1 MAFVAVDIGATNV
14 RVASGNEK
22 GLDKRITNRTDREN
36 GPQGISQQIVEMV
49 NELNLAEIEAIG
61 VGTIGPVDIAT
72 GRIVNTPNLPFKEI
86 PVILPLSEV
95 YQVPVRILND
105 CAAAVLG
112 ERRFGAGIGLDNLVY
127 VTFSTGLGGGAM
139 VDGHLLIGKDGNAVE
154 IGHLTIDPDSP
165 LKCGCGC
172 AGHWEAYSSGS
183 GIPNFVRQDLVSSR
197 SDSLILE
204 LADYDRE
211 SITAEILFEA
221 AERGDAVAL
230 MLVRRLGEINAIGL
244 ADLINVFDPE
254 LVTIGGSI
262 AINNSRMILEPILE
276 NINKH
281 TINRIPEIMITPLG
295 GEAVLYGAL
304 ALALSLDTE
313 Y

>member
-1 MAFVAVDIGATNV
+1 
-14 RVASGNEK
+14 
-22 GLDKRITNRTDREN
+22 
-36 GPQGISQQIVEMV
+36 
-49 NELNLAEIEAIG
+49 
-61 VGTIGPVDIAT
+61 
-72 GRIVNTPNLPFKEI
+72 
-86 PVILPLSEV
+86 
-95 YQVPVRILND
+95 
-105 CAAAVLG
+105 
-112 ERRFGAGIGLDNLVY
+112 
-127 VTFSTGLGGGAM
+127 
-139 VDGHLLIGKDGNAVE
+139 
-154 IGHLTIDPDSP
+154 
-165 LKCGCGC
+165 
-172 AGHWEAYSSGS
+172 
-183 GIPNFVRQDLVSSR
+183 
-197 SDSLILE
+197 LE